1 MLNASHSLFL
11 TILPHPPPPDRA
23 QTVSCLDAAP
33 TISHK
38 RQQILIPPQT
48 WSTFHNTSITSIIV
62 WRKFRYPN
70 IHFNKYSYLTNTKY
84 WQNAEIKIHFPRWFF
99 PIDFLISWN
108 KLTKALHLSDALAS
122 LPYRQLIIKIVGMT
136 YFCLLLM
143 FYKPTK
149 STIQQMFN
157 IFQKCFSPKV
167 YPVFWL
173 SELVECIFAITP
185 FHSLLIFRTFF

>member
-1 MLNASHSLFL
+1 MPAPPSPPFSFL
-11 TILPHPPPPDRA
+11 CWNPTKRDIFATFPKQSFPNYIAAPAAPRPCPDRVDRA
-23 QTVSCLDAAP
+23 QTVPCLDAAP

-70 IHFNKYSYLTNTKY
+70 IHFSKYSYLTNTKY

-122 LPYRQLIIKIVGMT
+122 LPYQQLIIANNKKLWV
-136 YFCLLLM
+136 
-143 FYKPTK
+143 
-149 STIQQMFN
+149 
-157 IFQKCFSPKV
+157 
-167 YPVFWL
+167 W
-173 SELVECIFAITP
+173 
-185 FHSLLIFRTFF
+185 LIFVFC